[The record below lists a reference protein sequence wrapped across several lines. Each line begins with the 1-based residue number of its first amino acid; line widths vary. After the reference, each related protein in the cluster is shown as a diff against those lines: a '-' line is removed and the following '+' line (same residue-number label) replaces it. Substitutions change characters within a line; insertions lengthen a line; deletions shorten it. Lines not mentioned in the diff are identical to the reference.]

1 MKKTRQHTYSL
12 MAVMVASPDTP
23 MPEFMRVHRLTRVRG
38 GLLAIM
44 KGNEPKADD
53 WRVIVD
59 AVNLM
64 DTLVLQG
71 KIEDAGGTLRD
82 ATNALDDAARRALH
96 GKGIRLDATG
106 IAVLRGVL
114 DDYETV
120 LESLSH
126 REMMHCHRAT
136 EKRMWEILDNV
147 KCPDGVSVTCI

>member
-1 MKKTRQHTYSL
+1 MKKQRHHTYSL
-12 MAVMVASPDTP
+12 VACLMASPDTP

-71 KIEDAGGTLRD
+71 KIEDADGTLTA

-114 DDYETV
+114 DDYELV
-120 LESLSH
+120 LGSLSH
-126 REMMHCHRAT
+126 REMMACHRAT
-136 EKRMWEILDNV
+136 ETRMWEILDNV

>member
-12 MAVMVASPDTP
+12 MAAMVASPDMP
-23 MPEFMRVHRLTRVRG
+23 MPEFMRVHKLTRVRG

-71 KIEDAGGTLRD
+71 KIEDAGGTLTA

-96 GKGIRLDATG
+96 GKGIRLDAKG
-106 IAVLRGVL
+106 IEVLRGVL
-114 DDYETV
+114 DDYELV

-126 REMMHCHRAT
+126 REMMYCHRAT
-136 EKRMWEILDNV
+136 EKRMWEVLDKA